1 MIESKYLKND
11 LKNIQRLL
19 VIPTLHKFETESL
32 GRLLKL
38 SKIRRYDSGE
48 CIIREGDQDPWL
60 YFLFSGRVRVE
71 KDGVEIFKINKVG
84 DLFGEM
90 RIVDNSSRSASIYAE
105 TPTTCLAI
113 NTSGKKGF
121 GVSDSGD
128 RDVDFLLLL
137 YRIFSEFVSARLRI
151 TNEELVQAK
160 KEVEELKQNK

>member
-11 LKNIQRLL
+11 IKNIQRLL
-19 VIPTLHKFETESL
+19 VIPTLQKFEQESL

-38 SKIRRYDSGE
+38 SKIRQYDKGE

-60 YFLFSGRVRVE
+60 YFLLSGKVRVE
-71 KDGVEIFKINKVG
+71 KEGVEIFQINKIG

-90 RIVDNSSRSASIYAE
+90 RVVDNSSRSASIYAE
-105 TPTTCLAI
+105 TPATCLAI

-128 RDVDFLLLL
+128 RDVEFLLVL
-137 YRIFSEFVSARLRI
+137 YRIFSEFVSIRLRI
-151 TNEELVQAK
+151 TNEELIQTK
-160 KEVEELKQNK
+160 KEIEELKQHK

>member
-11 LKNIQRLL
+11 IKNIQRLL
-19 VIPTLHKFETESL
+19 VIPTLQKFEQESL

-38 SKIRRYDSGE
+38 SKIRQYDKGE

-60 YFLFSGRVRVE
+60 YFLLSGKARVE
-71 KDGVEIFKINKVG
+71 KEGVEIFKINKIG

-90 RIVDNSSRSASIYAE
+90 RVVDNSTRSASVYAE
-105 TPTTCLAI
+105 TPATCLAI

-128 RDVDFLLLL
+128 RDVEFLLVL
-137 YRIFSEFVSARLRI
+137 YRIFSEYVSIRLRI
-151 TNEELVQAK
+151 TNEELIQAK
-160 KEVEELKQNK
+160 KEIEELKRHK

>member
-11 LKNIQRLL
+11 VKNIQRLL
-19 VIPTLHKFETESL
+19 VIPTLQKFETESI

-38 SKIRRYDSGE
+38 SKIRRYEKGE
-48 CIIREGDQDPWL
+48 CIIKEGDEDPWL
-60 YFLFSGRVRVE
+60 YFLLSGRARVE
-71 KDGVEIFKINKVG
+71 KEGEEIFKIGKVG

-90 RIVDNSSRSASIYAE
+90 RIVDNASRSASVYAE
-105 TPTTCLAI
+105 IPTTCLAI

-121 GVSDSGD
+121 GVSDSGG

-160 KEVEELKQNK
+160 KEIKELKQHK